1 MEQAHSL
8 PVKSINIELTLSKN
22 KTEILVNKEIRQV
35 GALCFQITPEENP
48 KILLI
53 TSRRSQRWII
63 PKGWPIKGLKSY
75 KVAEQEAFEEAGALG
90 TTFDICLGSYS
101 YIKKLDQGLSKRIVY
116 VYPLK
121 VENLISDYDEAHER
135 SREWFNISKAKELL
149 SEPGLKDILT
159 NFKPKLLLNAKYL
172 RQ

>member
-1 MEQAHSL
+1 M
-8 PVKSINIELTLSKN
+8 SKN
-22 KTEILVNKEIRQV
+22 KTDILVNKEIRQV
-35 GALCFQITPEENP
+35 GALCFQIIPKENP
-48 KILLI
+48 KVLLI

-75 KVAEQEAFEEAGALG
+75 KVAEQEAFEEAGASG
-90 TTFDICLGSYS
+90 TAFDFCLGSYS
-101 YIKKLDQGLSKRIVY
+101 YIKKLDQGVRKCIVY

-121 VENLISDYDEAHER
+121 VENLISDHDEAHER
-135 SREWFNISKAKELL
+135 SRKWVNISNATELL
-149 SEPGLKDILT
+149 SEPELKDILK

>member
-1 MEQAHSL
+1 M
-8 PVKSINIELTLSKN
+8 SKN
-22 KTEILVNKEIRQV
+22 KTEILVNKDIRQV
-35 GALCFQITPEENP
+35 GALCFQIIPNENP
-48 KILLI
+48 KVLLI

-75 KVAEQEAFEEAGALG
+75 KVAEQEAFEEAGASG
-90 TTFDICLGSYS
+90 TAFDFCLGSYS
-101 YIKKLDQGLSKRIVY
+101 YIKKLDQGLLKYNIY

-135 SREWFNISKAKELL
+135 SRKWVNISNATELL
-149 SEPGLKDILT
+149 SEPELKDILK

>member
-1 MEQAHSL
+1 M
-8 PVKSINIELTLSKN
+8 SKN

-35 GALCFQITPEENP
+35 GALCFQIIPKENP
-48 KILLI
+48 KVLLI

-75 KVAEQEAFEEAGALG
+75 KVAEQEAFEEAGASG
-90 TTFDICLGSYS
+90 TAFDFCLGSYS
-101 YIKKLDQGLSKRIVY
+101 YIKKLDQGLRKCVVY

-121 VENLISDYDEAHER
+121 AENVISDYDEAHER
-135 SREWFNISKAKELL
+135 SRKWVNISNATELL
-149 SEPGLKDILT
+149 SEPELKDILKK
-159 NFKPKLLLNAKYL
+159 FKPNLLLNAKYL

>member
-1 MEQAHSL
+1 M
-8 PVKSINIELTLSKN
+8 SKN
-22 KTEILVNKEIRQV
+22 KTDILVNKEIRQV
-35 GALCFQITPEENP
+35 GALCFQIIPNENP
-48 KILLI
+48 KVLLI

-75 KVAEQEAFEEAGALG
+75 KVAEQEAFEEAGASG
-90 TTFDICLGSYS
+90 TAFDFCLGSYS
-101 YIKKLDQGLSKRIVY
+101 YIKKLDQGLRKCVVY

-135 SREWFNISKAKELL
+135 SRKWVNISNATELL
-149 SEPGLKDILT
+149 SEHGLKDILK

>member
-1 MEQAHSL
+1 M
-8 PVKSINIELTLSKN
+8 SKN
-22 KTEILVNKEIRQV
+22 KTEILVNKDIRQV
-35 GALCFQITPEENP
+35 GALCFQIIPNENP
-48 KILLI
+48 KVLLI

-75 KVAEQEAFEEAGALG
+75 KVAEQEAFEEAGASG
-90 TTFDICLGSYS
+90 TAFDFCLGSYS
-101 YIKKLDQGLSKRIVY
+101 YIKKLDQGLRKCVVY

-135 SREWFNISKAKELL
+135 SRKWINISNATELL
-149 SEPGLKDILT
+149 SEPELKDILK

>member
-1 MEQAHSL
+1 M
-8 PVKSINIELTLSKN
+8 SKN
-22 KTEILVNKEIRQV
+22 KTDILVNKEIRQV
-35 GALCFQITPEENP
+35 GALCFQIIPKENP
-48 KILLI
+48 KVLLI

-75 KVAEQEAFEEAGALG
+75 KVAEQEAFEEAGASG
-90 TTFDICLGSYS
+90 TAFDFCLGSYS
-101 YIKKLDQGLSKRIVY
+101 YIKKLDQGLRKCVVY

-135 SREWFNISKAKELL
+135 SRRWINISNATELL
-149 SEPGLKDILT
+149 SEPELKDILK

>member
-1 MEQAHSL
+1 M
-8 PVKSINIELTLSKN
+8 SKN

-35 GALCFQITPEENP
+35 GALCFQIIPKENP
-48 KILLI
+48 KVLLI

-75 KVAEQEAFEEAGALG
+75 KVAEQEAFEEAGASG
-90 TTFDICLGSYS
+90 TAFDFCLGSYS
-101 YIKKLDQGLSKRIVY
+101 YIKKLDQSLRKCVVY

-135 SREWFNISKAKELL
+135 SRKWVNISNATELL
-149 SEPGLKDILT
+149 SEPELKDILK